1 MVTGS
6 DSSMLASAAA
16 GGGLT
21 RAAVRAANALAARW
35 GAALGD
41 AASSRA
47 GTAYS
52 AAGVWPLLGLLYAG
66 ADEQGRAELG
76 AAFGFE
82 PEELSEIANA
92 VRSVVDLFDRG
103 SGLSLAMGMWRR
115 ADLTIHEDWLA
126 LLPPATRGVLSGDK
140 RQDQRALDAW
150 VERYTSGRL
159 TRMPCQLSPE
169 IKLLLASALTVDTQ
183 WRTRFKRVAGHGVGA
198 WADTSLALLRRS
210 ASATDTWLA
219 STPGGPLTVSVLEGK
234 DDVDVYLLLGEE
246 GRTAASVLGDGIAAL
261 ETLRESGVPASAWD
275 GNRAGDAVVPGVGL
289 SKVWSATGKP
299 ETRLECVRFSL
310 SAQHDLLQ
318 HADVFGL
325 GHVSTFGSRFPG
337 ISDTPLY
344 LDQAKQD
351 VLAEFNEQGFRAV
364 AVTTMFMAAA
374 AFAHAQSHEA
384 QLTTISYTRPFG
396 FAAVHR
402 DTGLVLVAGWV
413 AKPDAP

>member
-1 MVTGS
+1 MVSS
-6 DSSMLASAAA
+6 DSSMRPSSVAD
-16 GGGLT
+16 GGLT
-21 RAAVRAANALAARW
+21 RAAVRAANALTARW

-41 AASSRA
+41 AASGGT

-66 ADEQGRAELG
+66 ADEQGRSALG

-82 PEELSEIANA
+82 PKDLSEVADA

-115 ADLTIHEDWLA
+115 ADLPIHEDWLA
-126 LLPPATRGVLSGDK
+126 LLPPATRGVLSGDT

-159 TRMPCQLSPE
+159 TRMPCQLSP
-169 IKLLLASALTVDTQ
+169 KVRLLLASALTVETE

-198 WADTSLALLRRS
+198 WADTRLALLRRDT
-210 ASATDTWLA
+210 SATDAWLA
-219 STPGGPLTVSVLEGK
+219 STPGGPMTVSVLEGR

-246 GRTAASVLGDGIAAL
+246 GRTAASVLGDGVAAL
-261 ETLRESGVPASAWD
+261 ETLREAGVPASTWD
-275 GNRAGDAVVPGVGL
+275 GDRAGDVSVPGVTISTKL
-289 SKVWSATGKP
+289 SATGNP
-299 ETRLECVRFSL
+299 ETRLECVTFSL
-310 SAQHDLLQ
+310 SAEHSLLQ
-318 HADVFGL
+318 HAAVFGL
-325 GHVSTFGSRFPG
+325 GHVSTSGNRFPG
-337 ISDTPLY
+337 ISDEPLY
-344 LDQAKQD
+344 LDQARQN
-351 VLAEFNEQGFRAV
+351 VMAEFNEQGFRAV
-364 AVTTMFMAAA
+364 AVTTIFMATA
-374 AFAHAQSHEA
+374 AFARAQSHEA